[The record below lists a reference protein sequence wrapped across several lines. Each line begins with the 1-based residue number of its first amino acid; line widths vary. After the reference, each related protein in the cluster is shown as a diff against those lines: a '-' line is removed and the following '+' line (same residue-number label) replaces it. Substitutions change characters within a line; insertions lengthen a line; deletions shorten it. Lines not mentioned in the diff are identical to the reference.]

1 MWRDNNPLKFLAHRL
16 RNAASADAGIFA
28 SVLDICPR
36 IATLRKAGKAGSIDR
51 LLANGAWTDAALTMI
66 AMEMPGWS
74 VRRLVYEGE
83 EWICS
88 LSRQPNL
95 PLNVDDTV
103 DAGHATLALAIL
115 SALLEARARADAC
128 LPHARTVPQVEARPE
143 NVLCSDNFA

>member
-28 SVLDICPR
+28 SVIEICPR
-36 IATLRKAGKAGSIDR
+36 IATLRRASKTGSLDR
-51 LLANGAWTDAALTMI
+51 LLADCAFTDAALTMI

-74 VRRLVYEGE
+74 VRRLVYEDN

-103 DAGHATLALAIL
+103 DTSHPALPLAIL
-115 SALLEARARADAC
+115 GALLEARPEDA
-128 LPHARTVPQVEARPE
+128 
-143 NVLCSDNFA
+143 LCCDNFS